1 MWICACNTQIDSI
14 DPSRESSM
22 QTIVIKGVIAICE
35 IVWQMI
41 SLSVIANKV
50 NKDIICVPINV
61 FPPLKRRMFQW
72 SLTGWRFQ
80 TTWLQL
86 SEKRR
91 NRCQFCLKDDNP
103 CVTVMQNCRIGFFN
117 LKRKMDLFARSG
129 GGFTPGLRVGFFI
142 VSDFSAS
149 PGPDWPPAWK

>member
-22 QTIVIKGVIAICE
+22 QTIIIKGVIAICE

-86 SEKRR
+86 SGDEDKF
-91 NRCQFCLKDDNP
+91 QSGDNFSF
-103 CVTVMQNCRIGFFN
+103 VTVMQNCRIGFFS
-117 LKRKMDLFARSG
+117 LKRKMDLLARSG
-129 GGFTPGLRVGFFI
+129 GGFTWSINSINSKL
-142 VSDFSAS
+142 
-149 PGPDWPPAWK
+149 